1 MDFKVAYDR
10 LKEVTNQGNIV
21 IKVDG
26 KERRLFASENGS
38 IGEYKKGARK
48 WGFRVALDEVEK
60 WKTLEVHAKVT
71 DKLKFKRLCDIVRK
85 MEKSGLWPDLCKTY
99 RGLVSLGF
107 NEFKK
112 YINLDYSARQ
122 NYRKQHDFGGD
133 VDCLDYTLLKGLKQI
148 NFQNKQDK
156 DAFNDAL
163 GRKEDYKHSWRK
175 GYDNKINYDAKNSMC
190 WYNEEYKDCANG
202 HYYLIISPTQAIFC
216 EDD

>member
-38 IGEYKKGARK
+38 IGEYKKGARR

-85 MEKSGLWPDLCKTY
+85 MDKSGLWPDLCKTY

-112 YINLDYSARQ
+112 YINLDCSARQ
-122 NYRKQHDFGGD
+122 NYRKQHDLGGD

-148 NFQNKQDK
+148 NFQTNKT
-156 DAFNDAL
+156 
-163 GRKEDYKHSWRK
+163 RTHSMTRWVGKRTTNIVGEK
-175 GYDNKINYDAKNSMC
+175 VTTTKSTTTRRIACVGTMRSTRTARTD
-190 WYNEEYKDCANG
+190 
-202 HYYLIISPTQAIFC
+202 TTT
-216 EDD
+216 